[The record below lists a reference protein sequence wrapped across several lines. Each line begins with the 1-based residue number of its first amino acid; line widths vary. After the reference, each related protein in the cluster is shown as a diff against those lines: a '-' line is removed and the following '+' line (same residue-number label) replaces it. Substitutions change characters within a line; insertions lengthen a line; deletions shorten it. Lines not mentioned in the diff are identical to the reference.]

1 VFGEKLVMD
10 IILEPR
16 RITKFFTFFVIL
28 FSLLHIF
35 GQCVAFTLGREGVA
49 EPFIR
54 LTNLDVERSIPTLF
68 SFILLLTCS
77 FLLFII
83 ASAKKKDG
91 EGYMYWLVLSVIFL
105 FLSIDE
111 SLMIHEALMEK
122 SRTLL
127 NASGYFYFAW
137 VIPYGIGLVVF
148 LLAYTK
154 FLFNLPRKTCLFFV
168 IAGFVYVSGA
178 VGLEL
183 VGGKCY
189 ELYGEHS
196 LSFVILFTMEEILE
210 MAGTVLFI
218 YALTSYM
225 DSELKCSRF
234 RIMSIPDKSHNCTG
248 KH

>member
-1 VFGEKLVMD
+1 MD
-10 IILEPR
+10 IILEPK
-16 RITKFFTFFVIL
+16 RITKFFTFLVIL
-28 FSLLHIF
+28 FSILHIL
-35 GQCVAFTLGREGVA
+35 GQCIAFTLGREGVA

-68 SFILLLTCS
+68 AFILLLTCS
-77 FLLFII
+77 FFLFII
-83 ASAKKKDG
+83 ASAKREDG
-91 EGYMYWLVLSVIFL
+91 KGYMYWLVLSAIFL

-111 SLMIHEALMEK
+111 SLGIHESIMEK
-122 SRTLL
+122 MRTVI
-127 NASGYFYFAW
+127 NASGYLYFAW
-137 VIPYGIGLVVF
+137 VIPYGIGLIVF
-148 LLAYTK
+148 LLAYIK
-154 FLFNLPRKTCLFFV
+154 FLFNLPHKTCILFI

-178 VGLEL
+178 IGLEL
-183 VGGKCY
+183 IGGKCY

-196 LSFVILFTMEEILE
+196 LSFVMLSTIEEILE

-234 RIMSIPDKSHNCTG
+234 RIKSIPDESHNCTG

>member
-1 VFGEKLVMD
+1 MD
-10 IILEPR
+10 IILEPK
-16 RITKFFTFFVIL
+16 RITKFFTFFVVL
-28 FSLLHIF
+28 FSLLHIL
-35 GQCVAFTLGREGVA
+35 GQCIAFTLGSEGVA

-54 LTNLDVERSIPTLF
+54 LTNLDVERSIPTLLAF
-68 SFILLLTCS
+68 VMLLTCS
-77 FLLFII
+77 FFLFII
-83 ASAKKKDG
+83 ASAKRKDG

-111 SLMIHEALMEK
+111 SLGIHEGLMEK
-122 SRTLL
+122 LRTLL

-137 VIPYGIGLVVF
+137 IIPYGMGLIVF

-154 FLFNLPRKTCLFFV
+154 FLFNLPGKTRLLFI
-168 IAGFVYVSGA
+168 IAGFVYISGA
-178 VGLEL
+178 IGLKL
-183 VGGKCY
+183 IGGRCY

-196 LSFVILFTMEEILE
+196 LSFVILSTIEEILE

-234 RIMSIPDKSHNCTG
+234 RIMSIPDESHNCTG